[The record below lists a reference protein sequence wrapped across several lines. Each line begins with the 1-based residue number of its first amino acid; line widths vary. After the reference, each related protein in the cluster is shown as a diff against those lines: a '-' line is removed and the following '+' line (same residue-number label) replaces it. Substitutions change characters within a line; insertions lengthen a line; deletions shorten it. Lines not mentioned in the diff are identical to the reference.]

1 MLEVSSIN
9 TYYGLSH
16 VLFDVSL
23 EVAEGEVVFVL
34 GRNGVGKTTT
44 MRSIMGLTPPR
55 SGTITFKGTDTSGM
69 PPHKLAQMGLG
80 YVPEDRRIFPQLTVQ
95 ENLDVG
101 RKKGTD
107 SGSGWTIE
115 KVFSVFPALER
126 FKDRHGGSLSG
137 GEQQM
142 LTIARTLMGNPDLLI
157 LDEPG
162 EGLAP
167 VVVEQLLGQ
176 LKELKQQ
183 NLTMLI
189 SEQNLW
195 FAGELADIVY
205 VIDRGQTQYRGT
217 AAEFEANQEIKD
229 TYLAV

>member
-55 SGTITFKGTDTSGM
+55 SGTITFKGKDTTGV
-69 PPHKLAQMGLG
+69 PPHELAQMGLG

-95 ENLDVG
+95 ENLDVA
-101 RKKGTD
+101 RKRGTRD
-107 SGSGWTIE
+107 KDGWTME
-115 KVFSVFPALER
+115 MVFSLFPALQS
-126 FKDRHGGSLSG
+126 FKSRQGGSLSG

-142 LTIARTLMGNPDLLI
+142 LTIGRTLMGNPDLLI

-167 VVVEQLLGQ
+167 VVVEQLLEQ
-176 LKELKQQ
+176 LKALKQQ

>member
-1 MLEVSSIN
+1 MLEVTSIN

-23 EVAEGEVVFVL
+23 DVAEGEVVFVL

-44 MRSIMGLTPPR
+44 LRSIMGLTPPR
-55 SGTITFKGTDTSGM
+55 SGKITFKGKDIAGM
-69 PPHKLAQMGLG
+69 PPHKLAQLGLG

-126 FKDRHGGSLSG
+126 FKNRQGGSLSG

-195 FAGELADIVY
+195 FAGELADVVY

-217 AAEFEANQEIKD
+217 AAEFEANQEIKNA
-229 TYLAV
+229 YLAV

>member
-23 EVAEGEVVFVL
+23 EVTEGEVVFLL

-44 MRSIMGLTPPR
+44 MRSIMGLTPPQ
-55 SGTITFKGTDTSGM
+55 SGGITFKGKEIAGV
-69 PPHKLAQMGLG
+69 PPYKLAQMGLG
-80 YVPEDRRIFPQLTVQ
+80 YVPEDRRIFAQLTVQ
-95 ENLDVG
+95 ENLEVA
-101 RKKGTD
+101 RKQ
-107 SGSGWTIE
+107 GSKDKENWTLE
-115 KVFSVFPALER
+115 RVYSLFPALER
-126 FKDRHGGSLSG
+126 FKGRQGGSLSG

-183 NLTMLI
+183 NLTMLT

-195 FAGELADIVY
+195 FAGELADVVY

-229 TYLAV
+229 AYLAV

>member
-23 EVAEGEVVFVL
+23 EVTEGEVVFLL

-44 MRSIMGLTPPR
+44 MRSIMGLTPPQ
-55 SGTITFKGTDTSGM
+55 SGSIMFKEKEIAGA
-69 PPHKLAQMGLG
+69 PPHQLAQMGLG

-95 ENLDVG
+95 ENLEVG
-101 RKKGTD
+101 RKQG
-107 SGSGWTIE
+107 GSGDSAWTLE
-115 KVFSVFPALER
+115 RVYSLFPALER
-126 FKDRHGGSLSG
+126 FKGRHGGSLSG

-142 LTIARTLMGNPDLLI
+142 LTIARTLMGNPELLI

-167 VVVEQLLGQ
+167 VVVEQLLEQ
-176 LKELKQQ
+176 LKDLKQQ

-195 FAGELADIVY
+195 FAHELADVVY
-205 VIDRGQTQYRGT
+205 IIDRGQTQYRGT
-217 AAEFEANQEIKD
+217 AEEFAANQEIKD

>member
-55 SGTITFKGTDTSGM
+55 SGTITFKGRDTTGV
-69 PPHKLAQMGLG
+69 PPHELAQLGLG

-95 ENLDVG
+95 ENLDVA
-101 RKKGTD
+101 RKRGN
-107 SGSGWTIE
+107 SGKDGWTVE
-115 KVFSVFPALER
+115 MVFSLFPALGQ
-126 FKDRHGGSLSG
+126 FKSRQGGSLSG

-167 VVVEQLLGQ
+167 VVVEQLLEQ
-176 LKELKQQ
+176 LKALKQQ